1 MENLMKAIGYQQSLT
16 IDDPRSLL
24 EKAAMLQAGYAI
36 EYDHVDPR
44 ALDTARASSMVSVS
58 ARQALPA

>member
-24 EKAAMLQAGYAI
+24 DI
-36 EYDHVDPR
+36 E
-44 ALDTARASSMVSVS
+44 
-58 ARQALPA
+58 LPAPTPCWLRSAPSR